1 MLKTLKIQG
10 KFKDDFKYENTFFEI
25 QPKIT
30 QKDIFGRRSRDLI
43 IDISF
48 LHKIMQLDKYPKIPK
63 SDIFAPKFKAFI
75 SQQTLHLGKFK
86 GTDFHYDN
94 TF

>member
-1 MLKTLKIQG
+1 MLKTLQIQG

-48 LHKIMQLDKYPKIPK
+48 LHKIMQLDKYPNQTFLLPNL
-63 SDIFAPKFKAFI
+63 KAFI

>member
-1 MLKTLKIQG
+1 MLKTLQIQG

-63 SDIFAPKFKAFI
+63 SDIFAPKFKSFYFATNFASRQI
-75 SQQTLHLGKFK
+75 QGHWFPLW
-86 GTDFHYDN
+86 
-94 TF
+94 